1 MFKEARDT
9 RGNLVKVYHDGKVL
23 KPGRDDDAIANL
35 IPSHKKPGRPKMN
48 EKEKAEKKAA
58 KAAAKAEKD
67 AARTADRKPQT
78 IEGIDPRRS
87 IVVDGTRE

>member
-1 MFKEARDT
+1 MRVVKDAK
-9 RGNLVKVYHDGKVL
+9 GKIVKVYHRGNVL
-23 KPGRDDDAIANL
+23 HVGRDDEAITKL
-35 IPSHKKPGRPKMN
+35 IPSHKKRGRPKMG

-67 AARTADRKPQT
+67 AARATDREPQS
-78 IEGIDPRRS
+78 IEGIDPRRC